1 MNRSRLANRCSRQNR
16 PSQSVHHSQRESHPC
31 IQTAEY
37 KCGHCRTPRQAAP
50 KRHSGKKRALAHIN
64 APAHNKPKSSII
76 RLEIETSIEL
86 LPSTMAFRMPKQQ
99 LHHCRR
105 PLKYKTWSTLLIVRH
120 DFRAIGNVVINP
132 FCILNFQTHTP
143 GR

>member
-1 MNRSRLANRCSRQNR
+1 MRALPLASAGC
-16 PSQSVHHSQRESHPC
+16 
-31 IQTAEY
+31 A
-37 KCGHCRTPRQAAP
+37 KAAF
-50 KRHSGKKRALAHIN
+50 GQKRALAHIN

-76 RLEIETSIEL
+76 RLEIETPIEL
-86 LPSTMAFRMPKQQ
+86 FPSTMAFRMPKRQ

-105 PLKYKTWSTLLIVRH
+105 PPKYKTWLTLLIVRH

>member
-1 MNRSRLANRCSRQNR
+1 MRAPPLASAGCAKATFGQ
-16 PSQSVHHSQRESHPC
+16 
-31 IQTAEY
+31 
-37 KCGHCRTPRQAAP
+37 
-50 KRHSGKKRALAHIN
+50 KRALAHIN
-64 APAHNKPKSSII
+64 APAHNKPKSDIV

-86 LPSTMAFRMPKQQ
+86 LPSTMAFRMPKRQ
-99 LHHCRR
+99 LHHCQRS
-105 PLKYKTWSTLLIVRH
+105 PKYKTWSILLIIRH